1 MQSST
6 SRVWFVLALF
16 SLSVLVSCDSGG
28 GTPEPDEPSEVSVE
42 VTGTVTSAENDEPIG
57 GVSVEVL
64 RADNGNTLASATTD
78 TTGSYEATFTIE
90 EPSAPDQIRLELSAE
105 GFVDEEVS
113 TGFQPSVTED
123 VTLEA
128 MSVEAAASGTVTDTD
143 TGDPIEGASVTGT
156 RPDGGEQLFEATTS
170 SDGTYDVTFE
180 VADEPDEVAIQ
191 ADAQGFEAADTT
203 VSFSE
208 QISADLGLQVATTQA
223 TASGTVTNEDT
234 GDPIEG
240 ATVTGTRPDG
250 GDQLFQAT
258 TSSDGTY
265 EASFEVADEPSE
277 ATVQAEAEDF
287 ESGEQTL
294 SFGEQITAD
303 FSLQPAAIEA
313 TASGTV
319 SRSDNG
325 DPIEGVRIIGT
336 RPNGGEELFETINSS
351 DGSYEVAYSVK
362 ATDKPSEVTLSAS
375 AENFEFKE
383 QTVSFSQQITTD
395 FSLQPA
401 TTEVTV
407 SGTVSDS
414 SSSDPIEGATIT
426 GTRVDDGDQLFET
439 SAASSGEYESSFTV
453 DAPSAPNELR
463 VEANADSFRAEEAT
477 VGFASSVS
485 QDFELV
491 KNRFSLDLSV
501 DGDGSIETN
510 LVSGDLSENG
520 YLLGSEVEIEVLPN
534 GENIFFGWSGDIDKS
549 ENPVTIEITEN
560 TSATA
565 EVGTPQDGLSLGIG
579 LVQIGSTIDEASF
592 SLSNDLPEEVI
603 VTGFTLLDQND
614 TEVINT
620 SDNLT
625 IDPGDSSGF
634 SVSFGIGP
642 TPEEFE
648 QYQTIWEFEF
658 RGSTFEKEVVVGDVY
673 SPSDPFSLDKS
684 ANMIELR
691 VEE

>member
-28 GTPEPDEPSEVSVE
+28 GTPEPDEPSELGVD

-64 RADNGNTLASATTD
+64 RADNGNALASATTD

-90 EPSAPDQIRLELSAE
+90 EPNAPDQIRLALSAE
-105 GFVDEEVS
+105 GFVDKEVS

-128 MSVEAAASGTVTDTD
+128 ASVEATVSGAVTENGTGDPIEGASVTGTRPDGGEQLFETTTSSDGSYEVTFEVADEPSEVEIAASADGFEMGSNTVAFSEEIAADFGLSPSTTQATASGTVTSED

-170 SDGTYDVTFE
+170 SDGTY
-180 VADEPDEVAIQ
+180 
-191 ADAQGFEAADTT
+191 EAT
-203 VSFSE
+203 
-208 QISADLGLQVATTQA
+208 
-223 TASGTVTNEDT
+223 
-234 GDPIEG
+234 
-240 ATVTGTRPDG
+240 
-250 GDQLFQAT
+250 
-258 TSSDGTY
+258 
-265 EASFEVADEPSE
+265 FEVADEPSE
-277 ATVQAEAEDF
+277 VTIQADDENF
-287 ESGEQTL
+287 ESGEQVV
-294 SFGEQITAD
+294 SFG
-303 FSLQPAAIEA
+303 
-313 TASGTV
+313 
-319 SRSDNG
+319 
-325 DPIEGVRIIGT
+325 
-336 RPNGGEELFETINSS
+336 
-351 DGSYEVAYSVK
+351 
-362 ATDKPSEVTLSAS
+362 
-375 AENFEFKE
+375 
-383 QTVSFSQQITTD
+383 QQITTD

-477 VGFASSVS
+477 VGFDSSVS

-549 ENPVTIEITEN
+549 ENPATIEITEN

>member
-16 SLSVLVSCDSGG
+16 SLSILVSCDSGG

-105 GFVDEEVS
+105 GFVDKEVS
-113 TGFQPSVTED
+113 TGFQPSVSED
-123 VTLEA
+123 VTLEV
-128 MSVEAAASGTVTDTD
+128 MSVEATASGTVTDSD

-170 SDGTYDVTFE
+170 SDGTY
-180 VADEPDEVAIQ
+180 
-191 ADAQGFEAADTT
+191 EAT
-203 VSFSE
+203 
-208 QISADLGLQVATTQA
+208 
-223 TASGTVTNEDT
+223 
-234 GDPIEG
+234 
-240 ATVTGTRPDG
+240 
-250 GDQLFQAT
+250 
-258 TSSDGTY
+258 
-265 EASFEVADEPSE
+265 FEVADEPSE
-277 ATVQAEAEDF
+277 VTIQADDENF
-287 ESGEQTL
+287 ESGEQVV
-294 SFGEQITAD
+294 SFG
-303 FSLQPAAIEA
+303 
-313 TASGTV
+313 
-319 SRSDNG
+319 
-325 DPIEGVRIIGT
+325 
-336 RPNGGEELFETINSS
+336 
-351 DGSYEVAYSVK
+351 
-362 ATDKPSEVTLSAS
+362 
-375 AENFEFKE
+375 
-383 QTVSFSQQITTD
+383 QQITTD

-463 VEANADSFRAEEAT
+463 VEANADSFRAEEKT

-549 ENPVTIEITEN
+549 ENPATIEITEN

-625 IDPGDSSGF
+625 IDQGDSSGF

>member
-28 GTPEPDEPSEVSVE
+28 GTPEPDEPSELGVD

-90 EPSAPDQIRLELSAE
+90 EPNAPDQIRLALSAE
-105 GFVDEEVS
+105 GFVDKEVS
-113 TGFQPSVTED
+113 TGFQTSVTED

-128 MSVEAAASGTVTDTD
+128 ASVEATVSGAVTENGTGDPIEGASVTGTRPDGGEQLFETTTSSDGSYEVTFEVADEPSEVEIAASADGFEMGSNTVAFSEEIAADFGLSPSTTQATASGTVTSED

-170 SDGTYDVTFE
+170 SDGTY
-180 VADEPDEVAIQ
+180 
-191 ADAQGFEAADTT
+191 EAT
-203 VSFSE
+203 
-208 QISADLGLQVATTQA
+208 
-223 TASGTVTNEDT
+223 
-234 GDPIEG
+234 
-240 ATVTGTRPDG
+240 
-250 GDQLFQAT
+250 
-258 TSSDGTY
+258 
-265 EASFEVADEPSE
+265 FEVADEPSE
-277 ATVQAEAEDF
+277 VTIQADDENF
-287 ESGEQTL
+287 ESGEQVV
-294 SFGEQITAD
+294 SFG
-303 FSLQPAAIEA
+303 
-313 TASGTV
+313 
-319 SRSDNG
+319 
-325 DPIEGVRIIGT
+325 
-336 RPNGGEELFETINSS
+336 
-351 DGSYEVAYSVK
+351 
-362 ATDKPSEVTLSAS
+362 
-375 AENFEFKE
+375 
-383 QTVSFSQQITTD
+383 QQITTD

-549 ENPVTIEITEN
+549 ENPATIEITEN